1 MSWPVPPIT
10 RPVPPPDGSM
20 TRKIE
25 ADPPKGTAAVNK
37 WWDILYQMNL
47 LDGALLNET
56 AWSALVGMRKRE
68 ARDAAKAEL
77 AAE

>member
-1 MSWPVPPIT
+1 MYVVYL
-10 RPVPPPDGSM
+10 RGDCVRVGQAYADGVS
-20 TRKIE
+20 R
-25 ADPPKGTAAVNK
+25 ARSV
-37 WWDILYQMNL
+37 
-47 LDGALLNET
+47 NET

>member
-1 MSWPVPPIT
+1 MPPSLFQVLKATTYIGSASAAT
-10 RPVPPPDGSM
+10 ASSARIYRPTTLHPCQPGHSAM
-20 TRKIE
+20 
-25 ADPPKGTAAVNK
+25 
-37 WWDILYQMNL
+37 
-47 LDGALLNET
+47 LNET